1 MLKKTSLIP
10 AKNNLLGLEDDQ
22 KAIHIM
28 TDFSS
33 QDTEQILMPLNHN
46 YSAFAKREKKNQC
59 KYPGG
64 LASSIRAEI
73 LQCLLSCGLIFF
85 GMNILRFSSLSIKAL
100 FTFPALFRNPGHC
113 IHTFDADRTILVF
126 ERHQY
131 ALIASKIKE
140 EKRSR
145 LPLSFQQLHRFCPDI
160 ITVGLTRPLLVSLW
174 ATIAPAVSVET
185 DISVFLVILYL
196 G

>member
-1 MLKKTSLIP
+1 MVAPSHWNGRSWGEAGVHARDCPVRQRNSGCFHLVAHYKMMLKKTSLIP

-100 FTFPALFRNPGHC
+100 FTFPAPFRNPGHC
-113 IHTFDADRTILVF
+113 IHTFDA
-126 ERHQY
+126 
-131 ALIASKIKE
+131 IA
-140 EKRSR
+140 RS
-145 LPLSFQQLHRFCPDI
+145 
-160 ITVGLTRPLLVSLW
+160 W
-174 ATIAPAVSVET
+174 
-185 DISVFLVILYL
+185 FLKGINML
-196 G
+196 